1 MSDCGPV
8 EVCGPAIGGRL
19 QLPRTL
25 GDGSLSDSG
34 AGRIQRS
41 RDQAALE
48 SDDVLRYSCAM
59 YSHARIVRAM
69 VVSVGPQVPLLT
81 KQLLSVTKTFFA
93 SQHWLYSFRTD
104 FAGSLPM
111 RAPPHSCMAAP
122 SAMLLRNERR
132 NMKRSNQPAF
142 GMSLSGSSR
151 PSRLAAKSI
160 DQPAA
165 RTI

>member
-69 VVSVGPQVPLLT
+69 VVSVGPQVPLVT

-93 SQHWLYSFRTD
+93 SQHWLNLLSTD
-104 FAGSLPM
+104 FAGSIPI
-111 RAPPHSCMAAP
+111 RAPPHSWIAAP
-122 SAMLLRNERR
+122 RAMLFLNDRR
-132 NMKRSNQPAF
+132 NVNRSNHVAL
-142 GMSLSGSSR
+142 GRTLSGSSR
-151 PSRLAAKSI
+151 PRRLAAK
-160 DQPAA
+160 
-165 RTI
+165 